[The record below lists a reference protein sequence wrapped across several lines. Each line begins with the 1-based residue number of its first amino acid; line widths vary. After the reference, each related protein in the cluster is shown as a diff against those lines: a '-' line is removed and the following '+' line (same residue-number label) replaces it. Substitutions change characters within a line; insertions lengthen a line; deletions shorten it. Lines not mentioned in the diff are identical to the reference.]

1 LILFIITRNVA
12 LSMGAGLLSLPFIA
26 WLGMKSAPFII
37 YSVVLGLVIL
47 AKFIPTAIAAAA
59 RTRGVKG
66 FIFDRGRRDK
76 KE

>member
-1 LILFIITRNVA
+1 
-12 LSMGAGLLSLPFIA
+12 
-26 WLGMKSAPFII
+26 MKSAPFII